1 MPLPFIAENELER
14 ALVKAV
20 KNPLHAP
27 DFYRLLL
34 ESDLL
39 VLGTAE
45 GREDASEKFTLAPGG
60 KLNLVTG
67 LKDSGRFLPLFSSLP
82 RMQEYLKQESKYLSV
97 NGRALLDVTRGGPVI
112 LNPSS
117 EYGKELPAVEVAQ
130 LLDGQKPDGEPRTI
144 IGEADYPVALVD
156 ALRSLFGSRTDIAA
170 AWMIQVTFADRA
182 KQPHPLVGIELDS
195 KTGGDW
201 PSLMQAIETAAD
213 ASVPGMV
220 FDIQRVDRRNPA
232 GLTGALLQVPP
243 FYQRRRTSVPG
254 DSLLN

>member
-20 KNPLHAP
+20 KTPLHAP

-45 GREDASEKFTLAPGG
+45 GQEGASEAFSLSPGA
-60 KLNLVTG
+60 KLNLIPGTRDG
-67 LKDSGRFLPLFSSLP
+67 GRFLPLFSSLP
-82 RMQEYLKQESKYLSV
+82 RMQEYLKQESKYLSI
-97 NGRALLDVTRGGPVI
+97 NGRALLEVTRGGPVI
-112 LNPSS
+112 LNPAS
-117 EYGKELPAVEVAQ
+117 EYGKELSAVEVAQ
-130 LLDGQKPDGEPRTI
+130 LLDGPKPDGEPRII
-144 IGEADYPVALVD
+144 IGEADYPVALVE

-201 PSLMQAIETAAD
+201 PSLIKAIEAAAD
-213 ASVPGMV
+213 AAVPGMV
-220 FDIQRVDRRNPA
+220 FDIQRIDRHSPA

-243 FYQRRRTSVPG
+243 FYQRRRASVPG
-254 DSLLN
+254 GPTLN